1 MCRCCKGF
9 IHMPLLT
16 PQQPSEV
23 GSMFTSS
30 LFLLSFKFLRF
41 IFDTCPLYWVDDAF
55 LTQILIVP
63 NSLSN
68 FVIVVYTYMLDVR
81 RLSLVFHQ
89 V

>member
-1 MCRCCKGF
+1 
-9 IHMPLLT
+9 MPLLT

-63 NSLSN
+63 NLLSN
-68 FVIVVYTYMLDVR
+68 FVIVVYTYMLDPR